1 MESFTLR
8 YRNALVLIAV
18 LLAQTILLAVQV
30 RSPEAPGQAD
40 GRRVLLIRS
49 WAVAV
54 VTPVERLSNAIGD
67 GVRDGWSN
75 YIALRHTRQQ
85 NKQLQDEIARL
96 RLEES
101 ELAEDAIQGR
111 RLESLLAFRKQY
123 VTETVAAQVIG
134 TSGVDQS
141 RVLYIDKGWADGLRP
156 DMAVIT
162 PDGIVG
168 KVRDVFPKTSPHT
181 AQVLEIDDPAS
192 GAGVILASTRIRA
205 ILRGGPDGRVQIGN
219 LTADSRIK
227 PGETVLTSGGDQIFP
242 RGLKVGTIESIGAD
256 PDHQPY
262 TLIRVKPAANLTQL
276 EEVLI
281 ITGTQPDLPPVG
293 QQDLAGAD
301 ATAKSAAAAAAATEA
316 RRAADMAAE
325 RLPSLHDDDPP
336 AVQGLPGAAPAPT
349 PLTPAIPKAIP
360 TVHSDRYTPGAAPPA
375 ESLTPG
381 GTNPAPAS
389 VESSVTSAGP
399 QANTQIRTT
408 TGTVP
413 TAARQSSNT
422 TPPAK
427 LPVRTAGPTSGPTAG
442 SSTKRQASSQVPAHA
457 PTQQGS
463 SPATTTKE
471 PQ

>member
-1 MESFTLR
+1 MESFFVR

-30 RSPEAPGQAD
+30 RSPDAPSQTD

-49 WAVAV
+49 WAVAL
-54 VTPVERLSNAIGD
+54 VTPVERLSNAIGQ
-67 GVRDGWSN
+67 GVRGGWSN
-75 YIALRHTRQQ
+75 YIALRKTREQ
-85 NKQLQDEIARL
+85 NLQLEHEIARL

-111 RLESLLAFRKQY
+111 RLQSLLAFRQQY
-123 VTETVAAQVIG
+123 VTATVAAQVIG

-141 RVLYIDKGWADGLRP
+141 RVLYIDKGSADGLKP

-181 AQVLEIDDPAS
+181 AQILEIDDPSS

-242 RGLKVGTIESIGAD
+242 RGLKVGTIESIVPD

-262 TLIRVKPAANLTQL
+262 SLIRVKPAVNLSQL

-281 ITGTQPDLPPVG
+281 ITGTAPELPAAG
-293 QQDLAGAD
+293 QQDLADGD
-301 ATAKSAAAAAAATEA
+301 ATAKAAAAATEA
-316 RRAADMAAE
+316 RRAADIAAE
-325 RLPSLHDDDPP
+325 RLPSLHDTDQTGQP
-336 AVQGLPGAAPAPT
+336 APGAAGATPAASP
-349 PLTPAIPKAIP
+349 PAIPKPVP
-360 TVHSDRYTPGAAPPA
+360 TLHADRYTPGAAPPA
-375 ESLTPG
+375 ADLTPG
-381 GTNPAPAS
+381 GRNPAPTATDS
-389 VESSVTSAGP
+389 TAPSTNVPVTSGVP
-399 QANTQIRTT
+399 QPKPN
-408 TGTVP
+408 
-413 TAARQSSNT
+413 
-422 TPPAK
+422 
-427 LPVRTAGPTSGPTAG
+427 
-442 SSTKRQASSQVPAHA
+442 ASPKQP
-457 PTQQGS
+457 
-463 SPATTTKE
+463 KE